1 MKNFIF
7 LTFFIIFNITHS
19 SEVWANINNSIIIKV
34 DKKIITN
41 FEVKNKILRT
51 LIISGNEINQPNI
64 NNLKKQTL
72 DSLINLKLKEIEL
85 ENFDLK
91 INKQRVD
98 NYINLVS
105 NNKPQELK
113 DKLKNYNLDFDLFIK
128 EIETELKWQQFI
140 FKKYSNRIIIDEILV
155 ENEIEKILSSKENFE
170 VNLSEIEIFQNI
182 NKTDSELISEIQNEI
197 KNNGFDDTALK
208 FSISN
213 TSAQKGNLG
222 WLNINALSEKI
233 KKEINNT
240 EIGQIS
246 KPIIQTNSI
255 LFLKLNAK
263 RKIEINDIDK
273 TEFKNNLIN
282 QKKNEMFN
290 LFSTS
295 HLSKLKT
302 FYLVEYK

>member
-170 VNLSEIEIFQNI
+170 
-182 NKTDSELISEIQNEI
+182 LISEIQNEI

-263 RKIEINDIDK
+263 RKTEINDIDK
-273 TEFKNNLIN
+273 TEFKNNLIK

-302 FYLVEYK
+302 FYLVEYKWKRKLFW